1 MDNLGALKRGCPG
14 CSGCKGARP
23 TQRLMQQQV
32 LYVTKGSKKDTK
44 LAKGCK
50 AVEDE
55 PELWAEVNTA
65 DTCTLDLAR
74 EGIEVEEE

>member
-1 MDNLGALKRGCPG
+1 MDNLGALKRGVL
-14 CSGCKGARP
+14 RLLRL
-23 TQRLMQQQV
+23 QRGKAN
-32 LYVTKGSKKDTK
+32 TKIDATTSPVCHQRKQEGH
-44 LAKGCK
+44 KGCK

-74 EGIEVEEE
+74 ECIEVEEE